1 MSDKTFLT
9 IDELITNIKSKN
21 INLKN
26 ENDVKQILEVN
37 NYYFIMG
44 YKFAFKNNDD
54 TYKNNTSFED
64 IYSLYIFDKMLKLV
78 ILDPIFEIEQ
88 KLKTIYT
95 NNYDIFNNYLSDTLF
110 NLDKQLN
117 DFGIKNKAVM
127 FYRNN
132 HSFVPLW
139 VYMKIL
145 SFGMIRDMFY
155 VSKNNDKDYMKKK
168 LTNENVNSSEVANM
182 LRLLVRVRNICCHD
196 DILMSFIDDKLGI
209 KTTRYHKEF
218 NLKKDKNNNIIQGKK
233 DLFAILI
240 SIKFFSS
247 KEKFNS

>member
-1 MSDKTFLT
+1 MRRWLYVR
-9 IDELITNIKSKN
+9 E
-21 INLKN
+21 
-26 ENDVKQILEVN
+26 ILEAN
-37 NYYFIMG
+37 NYYFIIG
-44 YKFAFKNNDD
+44 YKFAFKNNDG

-78 ILDPIFEIEQ
+78 ILDPILEIEQ

-95 NNYDIFNNYLSDTLF
+95 NNYSSRYGFKIDDILNTNNYDVSNNYLSDTLS
-110 NLDKQLN
+110 NLSKQLN

-132 HSFVPLW
+132 HSFIPLW
-139 VYMKIL
+139 IYMKIL

-155 VSKNNDKDYMKKK
+155 VSKNNDKDFMKMK
-168 LTNENVNSSEVANM
+168 LTHENVNSSEVANM
-182 LRLLVRVRNICCHD
+182 LRLLVRARDICCHD
-196 DILMSFIDDKLGI
+196 DILLSFVDDKLGI
-209 KTTRYHKEF
+209 KTTKYHNEF

-233 DLFAILI
+233 DLLAILI

-247 KEKFNS
+247 KEKFNSLIV